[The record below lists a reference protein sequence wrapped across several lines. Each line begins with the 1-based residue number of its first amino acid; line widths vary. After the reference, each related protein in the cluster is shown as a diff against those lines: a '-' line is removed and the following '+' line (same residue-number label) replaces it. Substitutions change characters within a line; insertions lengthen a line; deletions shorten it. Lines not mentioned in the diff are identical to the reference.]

1 MQDAGKPFYTGPAER
16 TSVYVHITALSHK
29 KKERRAMGTVLLPNF
44 GLLHFLFYEQSD
56 KDIVIQ
62 IKNVKYDFGL
72 T

>member
-1 MQDAGKPFYTGPAER
+1 
-16 TSVYVHITALSHK
+16 
-29 KKERRAMGTVLLPNF
+29 MGTVLLPNF